1 MNPHHEL
8 SLMKLEEAV
17 SALEHV
23 IYQLEQAKTLHLIP
37 YVQLTIVRINNLQI
51 SLKGV
56 ARTDGQK

>member
-1 MNPHHEL
+1 
-8 SLMKLEEAV
+8 MKLEEAV

-23 IYQLEQAKTLHLIP
+23 IYQLEQAKTLYLIP